1 MDSALYN
8 RDILRLTT
16 TLIANDRLAV
26 ADGSAEVRSPICG
39 SRIQADVTI
48 SGDQRITALALRAN
62 ACALGQ
68 ASAAILRKNAIGA
81 PVASIA
87 VLRDAIAKALTSQ
100 DDMPRLWPE
109 LELLSGARDYPARH
123 AAILLPYD
131 AVIAAAQKTEAEN

>member
-8 RDILRLTT
+8 RDILRLAT

-48 SGDQRITALALRAN
+48 DGDQRITALALRAN

-87 VLRDAIAKALTSQ
+87 ALRDAIAKALTSQ
-100 DDMPRLWPE
+100 DDMPSLWPE